1 MDARWL
7 PIWALWL
14 ATGLLAVVTILVV
27 PHERAFA
34 SFGAIWAGSVAT
46 VSLIH
51 LIKASPAG
59 FVRELIYVGGGSYL
73 ILAVASIYLFVR
85 G

>member
-1 MDARWL
+1 MDARWF
-7 PIWALWL
+7 PIWALWG
-14 ATGLLAVVTILVV
+14 ATAILAVVTVTV
-27 PHERAFA
+27 APAEHAFA
-34 SFGAIWAGSVAT
+34 WFGAILAGSVAT

-73 ILAVASIYLFVR
+73 ILAVASVYLFLR

>member
-1 MDARWL
+1 MNARWL
-7 PIWALWL
+7 MVSLLWA
-14 ATGLLAVVTILVV
+14 ATAGGALITIAVV
-27 PHERAFA
+27 PSENAFA
-34 SFGAIWAGSVAT
+34 WFGALLAGSVAA

-51 LIKASPAG
+51 LIRARPAG

-73 ILAVASIYLFVR
+73 ILALASVYLFIR